1 MVSRTSVYSSMQQTL
16 HNGSQIPH
24 WGRAVYGG
32 PALHRPRT
40 HRLSDLSGPREWNT
54 QDRQTE
60 TFIVPNYSRFLA
72 DTSIFAASLSANGF
86 VECTLM
92 SGGCS
97 PKLCVLLLPTRHKFI
112 SEALLCFCCAHSE
125 PGEE

>member
-1 MVSRTSVYSSMQQTL
+1 MVVLLSIIPEHTDSATL
-16 HNGSQIPH
+16 A
-24 WGRAVYGG
+24 W
-32 PALHRPRT
+32 
-40 HRLSDLSGPREWNT
+40 PREWNT

-86 VECTLM
+86 DECTHERWVF
-92 SGGCS
+92 SDTAGVTQ
-97 PKLCVLLLPTRHKFI
+97 CVLLLPTRHKFI

>member
-1 MVSRTSVYSSMQQTL
+1 MVVPLSI
-16 HNGSQIPH
+16 IPEH
-24 WGRAVYGG
+24 TDR
-32 PALHRPRT
+32 
-40 HRLSDLSGPREWNT
+40 SGPREWNT

-72 DTSIFAASLSANGF
+72 DTSILAASLSANGF

-92 SGGCS
+92 SDGCS
-97 PKLCVLLLPTRHKFI
+97 PIQCVLLLPTRHKFI

-125 PGEE
+125 PGEEQNAVNITWQGLLRWTRTSPS